1 MTPLQQKNAVAALAF
16 ISIATTLAACSATPA
31 ASTTD
36 DTSSSDTSTPKYK
49 DGLYVSTQDYQSPN
63 GTETID
69 VTITLS
75 KDIII
80 AVDVVGHGTSPDSK
94 LHQKQFRDGIAGVV
108 VGKDIDDIDVHK
120 VGGSSLT
127 SEGFNEAVEIV
138 KADAAL

>member
-1 MTPLQQKNAVAALAF
+1 MTPLQQKNAVAALAL
-16 ISIATTLAACSATPA
+16 ISIATTLAACSSTPA
-31 ASTTD
+31 AS
-36 DTSSSDTSTPKYK
+36 SSDTVKYK

-94 LHQKQFRDGIAGVV
+94 LHQKQFRDGIADVV

-138 KADAAL
+138 KTDAAL